1 MRSIALARILV
12 PHDFGIAMVL
22 ATVFGIVELL
32 TEIGLDRAA
41 VSSAARANA
50 DAYRNIIHSVSLAR
64 GLINGL
70 VLAALGPMIAWLV
83 HAPEMALWFS
93 SLGLISVLKGLSH
106 FDIKQMRQRYI
117 YWPEGVAN
125 LIGQITWTVVTIAL
139 AFQFRDAS
147 CMAIGILVS
156 QLAYTTTTHILAKVR
171 WRLHWDKV
179 IAREIASTGAP
190 LVPSAMINAVNTMFD
205 RFIIGSVLGPA
216 AVGFYSAASMMA
228 LMPRAIIARFTN
240 NVGLSVFVNHAA
252 AGKRQDRAFTIWV
265 IGTVSISLF
274 CSIAIACLM
283 RPALLILFGAA
294 FVPSPLLSIL
304 FAADFIP
311 KFLIGLIAVPALA
324 FGQTKIVFNYM
335 LASTIGLALAIVCLF
350 VWKTTEAFVGGML
363 VGDLIFMAGLVIGAA
378 RIYPYPKPLT
388 YYLVFGAIACFAVL
402 AVVILRW
409 PAPNPIDLH
418 DLAIHIVA
426 AAVLSTGF
434 LATVFLTHRAE
445 FSQAKVEVKKR
456 THDTSDPGDIAGVG

>member
-1 MRSIALARILV
+1 
-12 PHDFGIAMVL
+12 MVI

-41 VSSAARANA
+41 VSSAARDDA
-50 DAYRNIIHSVSLAR
+50 DTYRSIIHSVSLAR

-70 VLAALGPMIAWLV
+70 VLAALGPVIAWMV

-125 LIGQITWTVVTIAL
+125 LVGQVTWTVVTIAL

-147 CMAIGILVS
+147 CMAVGILAS
-156 QLAYTTTTHILAKVR
+156 QLAYTTTTHVFAKAR

-179 IAREIASTGAP
+179 IVREIMSTGSP

-205 RFIIGSVLGPA
+205 RFIIGSVLGPT

-240 NVGLSVFVNHAA
+240 NVGLSVFVNHAT
-252 AGKRQDRAFTIWV
+252 AGTRQARAFSIWA
-265 IGTVSISLF
+265 IGTVSISLL

-283 RPALLILFGAA
+283 RPALHILFGAA
-294 FVPSPLLSIL
+294 FVPSPLLSLL

-324 FGQTKIVFNYM
+324 FGQTKIVFKYM

-363 VGDLIFMAGLVIGAA
+363 VGDLIFMAGLVAGATT
-378 RIYPYPKPLT
+378 IYPYPKRLT
-388 YYLVFGAIACFAVL
+388 YYLVCGAIGCFVAF
-402 AVVILRW
+402 AAVILRW
-409 PAPNPIDLH
+409 PAANPIDLY
-418 DLAIHIVA
+418 DLAIHVA
-426 AAVLSTGF
+426 AAAILSAGF
-434 LATVFLTHRAE
+434 ALAVFLTHRAE
-445 FSQAKVEVKKR
+445 FSQAKIEIKKAPR
-456 THDTSDPGDIAGVG
+456 DQAPL